1 MAAVHARDT
10 FESRTFL
17 SRFSANRR
25 RAALRTPRYDGAGR
39 LVRGLPSRASVK
51 MRVGTSHPVPH
62 AAVLAIAVGVAGAAC
77 GSDPPPG
84 ANPPPCGPG
93 LICTWAGNG
102 DPAFYGDGLDRREAM
117 LYWPMDLAFAP
128 DGRAYV
134 LDWQNHRVRRV
145 NADDTFETVLGT
157 SDVGDGPDSGDERT
171 APGVAGTNCNLNHPT
186 DLTFDGDGRIVLA
199 AWHNHKIRRFD
210 PATGMEEVLSG
221 AGPGFAGDGTPAL
234 GALLSMPKS
243 VAVSR
248 TTGAIYLA
256 DTRNF
261 RVRRIDRD
269 GVIST
274 VVGGGQAGFAGDG
287 GPPAAALLAFQMV
300 SDNPEPGGA
309 LAIDDQDRLYIAD
322 TENQRIRRVDFA
334 ADTIETVAGNGT
346 AGFSGDG
353 GAATEA
359 SLAWPR
365 DVALDGSG
373 RLFIADTDNHRVRA
387 VDLATGVI
395 TTFAGD
401 GNAGF
406 GGDGGPAIA
415 ASLKRPWGIT
425 FDGSGNLF
433 IADTFNNRIRMVT
446 K

>member
-1 MAAVHARDT
+1 MAAGLPRDT
-10 FESRTFL
+10 FEIRTFV
-17 SRFSANRR
+17 SRFSPNGPRSAP
-25 RAALRTPRYDGAGR
+25 RTPRDDGARR
-39 LVRGLPSRASVK
+39 LVRGLPSRAPVK
-51 MRVGTSHPVPH
+51 MRSGACHSLPL
-62 AAVLAIAVGVAGAAC
+62 AAVFAVAGAAC
-77 GSDPPPG
+77 GSDPPP
-84 ANPPPCGPG
+84 ATDPPPACGPG

-102 DPAFYGDGLDRREAM
+102 EPAFYGDGLDRREAM
-117 LYWPMDLAFAP
+117 LYWPMDLAFSP

-157 SDVGDGPDSGDERT
+157 GDVGDGPDTGDERT
-171 APGVAGTNCNLNHPT
+171 APGVAGTDCNLNHPT

-221 AGPGFAGDGTPAL
+221 AGPGFKGDGTPAL

-248 TTGAIYLA
+248 ATGAIYLA

-261 RVRRIDRD
+261 RVRRIGSD
-269 GVIST
+269 GVIDT
-274 VVGGGQAGFAGDG
+274 VVGGAQAGFAGDG

-300 SDNPEPGGA
+300 NDNPEPGGA

-334 ADTIETVAGNGT
+334 ANTIETVAGNGT

-353 GAATEA
+353 GPATEA

-365 DVALDGSG
+365 DIALDGMG

-401 GNAGF
+401 GNAAF
-406 GGDGGPAIA
+406 GGDGGPATA
-415 ASLKRPWGIT
+415 ASLKRPWGIA
-425 FDGSGNLF
+425 FDPSGNLF